1 MPPVSTLETVL
12 RRDRAIVITGLA
24 VVAALG
30 WAYIVHLARA
40 MGSMQAGLDVA
51 MPQTAAWGPAD
62 LWLLFVMWVVMM
74 VAMMVPSAAPL
85 ILMVAVVNR
94 QRRQRA
100 DPLTPVGLFLL
111 GYLLVWTAFS
121 AVATFLQ
128 WGLHAAALLSP
139 AMTSTSPILGGLLL
153 LGAGLFQFSP
163 LKHACLERCRSPLGF
178 VLGHWRESGGGA
190 LRMGLEHGFYCVGCC
205 WLLMALLFVAGVMNL
220 LWVAAISIFVLV
232 EKVLPRGELIGRLAG
247 GVLLLAG
254 VVVIIAG
261 R

>member
-30 WAYIVHLARA
+30 WAYIVHLASA

-111 GYLLVWTAFS
+111 GYLLVWTASS

-163 LKHACLERCRSPLGF
+163 SSTPAS
-178 VLGHWRESGGGA
+178 ST
-190 LRMGLEHGFYCVGCC
+190 
-205 WLLMALLFVAGVMNL
+205 
-220 LWVAAISIFVLV
+220 
-232 EKVLPRGELIGRLAG
+232 
-247 GVLLLAG
+247 
-254 VVVIIAG
+254 AG
-261 R
+261 RRWGSCWDIGVRAPAALCAWGSNTVSTASGAAGC